1 MNNIIVKD
9 EKIHAIIDLGDVI
22 YSFTIFDFSVSL
34 CYLIL
39 HEFRNNNAKLSD
51 VKIKSFVDAYEN
63 QYQKLNNL
71 ELSVIH
77 VSISIMAHLF
87 ELFEIYF
94 LIFILISF
102 LNYFKE

>member
-1 MNNIIVKD
+1 MLKTYSLFVGIIHEDINMNNIIVRDK
-9 EKIHAIIDLGDVI
+9 KIHGIIDIGDVI

-51 VKIKSFVDAYEN
+51 VQIKSFVDAYEK
-63 QYQKLNNL
+63 QYQKLNDL

-77 VSISIMAHLF
+77 VSA
-87 ELFEIYF
+87 YA
-94 LIFILISF
+94 
-102 LNYFKE
+102 